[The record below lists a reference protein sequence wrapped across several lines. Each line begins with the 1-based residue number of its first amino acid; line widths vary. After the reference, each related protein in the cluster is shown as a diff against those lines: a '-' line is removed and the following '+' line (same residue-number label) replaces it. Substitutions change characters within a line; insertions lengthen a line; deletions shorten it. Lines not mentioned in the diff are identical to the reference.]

1 MKTNIRSILQSFDLC
16 IFRVDILFKK
26 FRSFVDRVVCQVD
39 EHVVDILI
47 RGGVELCCKPERRIH
62 FKSEGTRS
70 LGTIQPNSFP
80 DYSKLSPCESLVI
93 KIDPEWINAGN
104 KNIHSEV
111 ELDSLYQ
118 QRVHDVLL
126 HT

>member
-93 KIDPEWINAGN
+93 KIDPEWINACN